1 MDNATL
7 PIETIL
13 TELRETLARRHQVIL
28 TAPPGAGKTTRVPL
42 ALLDEP
48 WLAGRKI
55 IMLEPRRLAA
65 RSAARYMAR
74 QLGEE
79 VGRRVGYR
87 VRMDTRVSAATR
99 IEVVTEGILVRMLQH
114 DPELAATGIVIFDE
128 FHERNLDS
136 DLALALCLDLQGA
149 LNPEL
154 RLLVMSATLPTEQLT
169 AVLADSTSLACG
181 GRQFPVE
188 IRYRGEHTPARNID
202 QLVREILQAATQ
214 EEGSILVFVPG
225 TGEIHQLCR
234 RLTERLPTV
243 SGDKWRIT
251 PLFGALTAGEQDLA
265 IAPAPPG
272 KRKIVVATDIA
283 ETSLTIEGIRIVI
296 DTGLQR
302 RPYFDPATGLT
313 RLQTMPIS
321 QASAIQRSGRA
332 GRMEPGISIRL
343 WGEHATGGLIPSH
356 RPEILGCDLTGL
368 ALELAVWGVSDPARL
383 QWLDPPPQERF
394 AAARLLLQQL
404 GALDDTLRVTDHGQR
419 LADLPLHPRLAHM
432 VVLGVEDGTGFNAC
446 LLAAVISEKDLL
458 RFDRDH
464 YQADLQLRID
474 IMEGLLKNGSTRSL
488 PRIHNGMIDTG
499 LARRI
504 ATAACDLARRLDT
517 PEKLRDC
524 DYGRL
529 LAWGYPERIGCRRP
543 QSEVN
548 YLLAGGQ
555 GAYLDPNDSLSRHEW
570 LAVFSLDGNRN
581 NARIYLALGYDRV
594 TLLDQFADQLQEQ
607 EHLAWDGER
616 GLVVAETQT
625 HYQKLLLTSKPLTAP
640 DPEAIQKILLE
651 QIRKSEQ
658 SVLPWNR
665 TLRNWQQRVC
675 FAGKFLASDANIPD
689 MSDAQLLAE
698 LEEWL
703 APFLDKVKS
712 AKELA
717 AIDLGGAL
725 KTRIPY
731 PLQRQID
738 TLAPTHYVVPSGS
751 KIPIDYSGDIP
762 VLAVRL
768 QEMFGLDQTPAVA
781 NGRQPLLLQL
791 LSPASRPI
799 QITSDLP
806 GFWRSSYEAVKKEM
820 KGRYPKHY
828 WPDDPLAATP
838 ANRAKPRKPDS

>member
-1 MDNATL
+1 MDNSTL

-13 TELRETLARRHQVIL
+13 TELRETLASRNQVIL
-28 TAPPGAGKTTRVPL
+28 TAPPSAGKTTRVPL
-42 ALLDEP
+42 ALRDES

-55 IMLEPRRLAA
+55 IMLEPRRIAA

-74 QLGEE
+74 QLGEV
-79 VGRRVGYR
+79 VGQRVGYR
-87 VRMDTRVSAATR
+87 VRMDTKVSAATR

-114 DPELAATGIVIFDE
+114 DPEMAETGIIIFDE

-169 AVLADSTSLACG
+169 AVLAESTSLACG

-202 QLVREILQAATQ
+202 QLVRETLQAATQ

-225 TGEIHQLCR
+225 AGEIRQLCQ
-234 RLTERLPTV
+234 RLAEQQPTV
-243 SGDKWRIT
+243 LGEEWQIT
-251 PLFGALTAGEQDLA
+251 PLFGALTAREQDLA
-265 IAPAPPG
+265 IAPTPPG

-313 RLQTMPIS
+313 KLQTMPIS
-321 QASAIQRSGRA
+321 QASATQRSGRA
-332 GRMEPGISIRL
+332 GRMEPGICIRL
-343 WGEHATGGLIPSH
+343 WGEHVTSGLIMSH

-368 ALELAVWGVSDPARL
+368 VLELAVWGVSDPAEL
-383 QWLDPPPQERF
+383 QWLDPPPEERF
-394 AAARLLLQQL
+394 AAAQLLLQQL
-404 GALDDTLRVTDHGQR
+404 GALEDKLRVTDHGKQ
-419 LADLPLHPRLAHM
+419 LADLPLQPRLAHM
-432 VVLGVEDGTGFNAC
+432 VVRGAGDGTGFNAC
-446 LLAAVISEKDLL
+446 LLAALVSEKDPL
-458 RFDRDH
+458 RFNRDH

-474 IMEGLLKNGSTRSL
+474 VIESLLKNGSVGTL
-488 PRIHNGMIDTG
+488 PHVYNGRIDTG

-504 ATAACDLARRLDT
+504 ATTACDLARRLKT

-524 DYGRL
+524 DYGKL
-529 LAWGYPERIGCRRP
+529 LAWGYPERIGCRRT
-543 QSEVN
+543 QSEGN

-555 GAYLDPNDSLSRHEW
+555 GAYLDPGDSLSRHEW

-581 NARIYLALGYDRV
+581 NARIYLALDYDRA
-594 TLLDQFADQLQEQ
+594 TLLNQFDDQLQEQ
-607 EHLAWDGER
+607 EHLAWDGDR

-625 HYQKLLLTSKPLTAP
+625 HYQNLLLASKPLTEP
-640 DPEAIQKILLE
+640 NPEAIQKILLE

-658 SVLPWNR
+658 SLLPWNR

-675 FAGKFLASDANIPD
+675 FAGKFLAGDDNFPD
-689 MSDAQLLAE
+689 MSDAQLLEE

-703 APFLDKVKS
+703 APFLDNVKS

-717 AIDLGGAL
+717 AIDLNGAL
-725 KTRIPY
+725 KARIPY
-731 PLQRQID
+731 PLQHQID
-738 TLAPTHYVVPSGS
+738 KLAPTHYIVPSGS

-768 QEMFGLDQTPAVA
+768 QEMFGLDQTPTVA
-781 NGRQPLLLQL
+781 NGRQPLLLHL

-806 GFWRSSYEAVKKEM
+806 GFWRSSYDAVKKDL

-828 WPDDPLAATP
+828 WPDDPLSAT
-838 ANRAKPRKPDS
+838 ATNRAKPRKYTS

>member
-1 MDNATL
+1 MDNSTL

-13 TELRETLARRHQVIL
+13 TELRETLARRNQVIL

-42 ALLDEP
+42 ALLNEP
-48 WLAGRKI
+48 WLASRKI
-55 IMLEPRRLAA
+55 IMLEPRRLAV

-87 VRMDTRVSAATR
+87 VRMDTRVSSATR

-114 DPELAATGIVIFDE
+114 DPELAETGIIIFDE

-149 LNPEL
+149 LNPGL

-169 AVLADSTSLACG
+169 AVLADSTSLACR

-202 QLVREILQAATQ
+202 QLVRETLQAATQ

-225 TGEIHQLCR
+225 TGEIHQLCQ
-234 RLTERLPTV
+234 RLAEQQPTV
-243 SGDKWRIT
+243 LGEKWQIT
-251 PLFGALTAGEQDLA
+251 PLFGALTAREQDLA

-272 KRKIVVATDIA
+272 TRKIVVATDIA
-283 ETSLTIEGIRIVI
+283 ETSLTIDGIRIVI

-302 RPYFDPATGLT
+302 RPYFDPGTGLT

-332 GRMEPGISIRL
+332 GRMEPGICIRL
-343 WGEHATGGLIPSH
+343 WGEHATGGLILSH

-368 ALELAVWGVSDPARL
+368 VLELAVWGVSDPSQL
-383 QWLDPPPQERF
+383 QWLDPPPKERF

-404 GALDDTLRVTDHGQR
+404 GALDDKLRVTDHGKQ

-458 RFDRDH
+458 SFDRDH

-474 IMEGLLKNGSTRSL
+474 SMESLLKNGSTGSL
-488 PRIHNGMIDTG
+488 PRIRNAMIDTG

-504 ATAACDLARRLDT
+504 ATTACDLARRIDT

-529 LAWGYPERIGCRRP
+529 LAWAYPERIACRRP
-543 QSEVN
+543 QREVN

-555 GAYLDPNDSLSRHEW
+555 GAYLDPHDSLSRHEW

-581 NARIYLALGYDRV
+581 NARIYLALGYDRA
-594 TLLDQFADQLQEQ
+594 TLLDQFGDQLQEHEQ
-607 EHLAWDGER
+607 LAWDEDR

-625 HYQKLLLTSKPLTAP
+625 HYLKLLLTSKPLTEP
-640 DPEAIQKILLE
+640 HSQAIQKILLE
-651 QIRKSEQ
+651 QIRKSELNL
-658 SVLPWNR
+658 LPWNR

-675 FAGKFLASDANIPD
+675 FAGRFLASDDNFPD
-689 MSDAQLLAE
+689 MNDAQLLAE

-703 APFLDKVKS
+703 APFLDNVKS
-712 AKELA
+712 ARELA
-717 AIDLGGAL
+717 AIDLDGAL
-725 KTRIPY
+725 RSRIPRQ
-731 PLQRQID
+731 LQHQID
-738 TLAPTHYVVPSGS
+738 TLAPTHYIVPSGS

-806 GFWRSSYEAVKKEM
+806 GFWRSSYEAVKKDM

-828 WPDDPLAATP
+828 WPDDPLSATP
-838 ANRAKPRKPDS
+838 TNRVKPRKA